1 MEEDAATNPE
11 RLLPRSRTT
20 AKRPSV
26 RNPSAPNC
34 RWTPELDELLKTAW
48 NCGGLLAAQHAIRQL
63 LPTWSRHSIDRRAA
77 ELGLKGRKPRPW
89 TETEI
94 NKLLL
99 SVDSCNAGLP
109 LIAKRLGRSSAA
121 IRRKLWELGY
131 TAESLG
137 GYKVKE
143 VAEMLSVPPRRVQFW
158 VQEKQLLT
166 RGGRITESSFSAF
179 LSSHPEKI
187 PFEKLPPD
195 LQSWLREMGYPS
207 PDEELLIAPA
217 VVTSVRG
224 STHLQSRATHRRL
237 DKTAG
242 KPESIRRSTAGC
254 SERHDDSGGGE

>member
-11 RLLPRSRTT
+11 RLLPLSRTT

-26 RNPSAPNC
+26 GNPSAPNC

-63 LPTWSRHSIDRRAA
+63 LPTWSRRSIERRAA
-77 ELGLKGRKPRPW
+77 ELGLKGPKPRPW

-99 SVDSCNAGLP
+99 SIDSCNVRLH

-137 GYKVKE
+137 D
-143 VAEMLSVPPRRVQFW
+143 
-158 VQEKQLLT
+158 T
-166 RGGRITESSFSAF
+166 R
-179 LSSHPEKI
+179 
-187 PFEKLPPD
+187 
-195 LQSWLREMGYPS
+195 
-207 PDEELLIAPA
+207 
-217 VVTSVRG
+217 
-224 STHLQSRATHRRL
+224 
-237 DKTAG
+237 
-242 KPESIRRSTAGC
+242 
-254 SERHDDSGGGE
+254 

>member
-11 RLLPRSRTT
+11 KLLPPSRTT

-26 RNPSAPNC
+26 GNSTAPNC
-34 RWTPELDELLKTAW
+34 GWTPELDELLRTVW
-48 NCGGLLAAQHAIRQL
+48 NCGGLLVDEHALRQL
-63 LPTWSRHSIDRRAA
+63 LPTWSRHSIERRAA
-77 ELGLKGRKPRPW
+77 ELGLKRPKPRRW
-89 TETEI
+89 TEIEI

-99 SVDSCNAGLP
+99 SIDSCNAGLP
-109 LIAKRLGRSSAA
+109 LIAKRLGRSPAA
-121 IRRKLWELGY
+121 VRRKLWELGY

-179 LSSHPEKI
+179 LGSHPEKI
-187 PFEKLPPD
+187 PFEKLPSD
-195 LQSWLREMGYPS
+195 MQSWLREMGYPS
-207 PDEELLIAPA
+207 PGEGMSITRA
-217 VVTSVRG
+217 VITSVRG
-224 STHLQSRATHRRL
+224 STHLQPRATHRRL

-242 KPESIRRSTAGC
+242 KP
-254 SERHDDSGGGE
+254 